1 MNTSHS
7 VEQTTLM
14 VSNHFKDKHFATIV
28 APMQS
33 GKTTTYLTIA
43 NSLIEQDIVEKV
55 VIFSG
60 NRERLLREQTEER
73 AKHFKY
79 VQVVW
84 GQDLDDFVPD
94 KFTPTLYIWD
104 ESHYGQ
110 SEDQV
115 VDRFCVKCNICP
127 AGVNEKKYVYLLSV
141 SATPFS
147 EVIDSDEMTN
157 NKLVIF
163 QQPSSNYY
171 GISEMNKTDKIHS
184 YSSLTSLL
192 ETNIPRLK
200 QTGKIAI
207 IRAREKGH
215 NNLSEI
221 QRLCVDMS
229 ISYKLFC
236 SNTCNLENA
245 ISLGVP
251 YSFSDEEMIQWIEAP
266 TEPCVVIIKGKLMMG
281 KTIMDKRNVAFCVES
296 SKSPNADTLLQGLIG
311 RFCGY
316 NNPHDS
322 LFQNKNTEFFLYK
335 GNEYIANEYER
346 YFRSKQP
353 PKTGMNVVHNKKKF
367 DPIYD
372 FISFPIDN
380 TDINQ
385 CHSMA
390 IQIIKNYDHL
400 KDRKLKDRKNVQPI
414 GLPKK
419 YIAGFTNELQP
430 FYLFKGEVV
439 KSIHP
444 SSGINDE
451 DIFVCPNGDK
461 CYLYFVKEKI
471 KLSTSTT
478 TKKEIFCKP
487 LQALLEESFVT
498 IQFRESSFENKR
510 SMYQDMDDIIGNTKY
525 SNILK
530 NEFNNVGGI
539 ELSNE
544 IYNSLIKGSIYN
556 HIKRKH
562 SLSIKVGKF
571 TQKRNSVIVHNIS
584 WYD

>member
-43 NSLIEQDIVEKV
+43 NSLIEQDIVKKV

-79 VQVVW
+79 IQVVW

-171 GISEMNKTDKIHS
+171 GISEMNKRNRIKP
-184 YSSLTSLL
+184 YYSLTSLL

-200 QTGKIAI
+200 KTGKVAI
-207 IRAREKGH
+207 IRVREKGH

-221 QRLCVDMS
+221 QRVCVNMS

-236 SNTCNLENA
+236 SKTCNLENA
-245 ISLGVP
+245 TSLGIP
-251 YSFSDEEMIQWIEAP
+251 CSFSDEEMIQWIEAP
-266 TEPCVVIIKGKLMMG
+266 TEPRVVIVKGKLMMG

-296 SKSPNADTLLQGLIG
+296 SKSPNADTLLQGFIG
-311 RFCGY
+311 RFSGY
-316 NNPHDS
+316 NNPDDS
-322 LFQNKNTEFFLYK
+322 LFWNKKTKIFVYK
-335 GNEYIANEYER
+335 GNESIVNEYES
-346 YFRSKQP
+346 YFQSKQP
-353 PKTGMNVVHNKKKF
+353 PKSGMNVLHKKTRVKH
-367 DPIYD
+367 IYD
-372 FISFPIDN
+372 YISFPIHN
-380 TDINQ
+380 TDMKQ
-385 CHSMA
+385 CHAMA
-390 IQIIKNYDHL
+390 IQKIKNYDHL
-400 KDRKLKDRKNVQPI
+400 KDRKLRDKKNVQTI
-414 GLPKK
+414 DLHNK
-419 YIAGFTNELQP
+419 YIAGLQP
-430 FYLFKGEVV
+430 FYLMN
-439 KSIHP
+439 
-444 SSGINDE
+444 GIVNFNVPAGCGWTGKNND

-461 CYLYFVKEKI
+461 CYLVFVKETI
-471 KLSTSTT
+471 IPSLITT
-478 TKKEIFCKP
+478 T
-487 LQALLEESFVT
+487 
-498 IQFRESSFENKR
+498 
-510 SMYQDMDDIIGNTKY
+510 
-525 SNILK
+525 
-530 NEFNNVGGI
+530 
-539 ELSNE
+539 
-544 IYNSLIKGSIYN
+544 
-556 HIKRKH
+556 
-562 SLSIKVGKF
+562 
-571 TQKRNSVIVHNIS
+571 
-584 WYD
+584 